1 MEELL
6 QQVQS
11 IVADSGSLK
20 IVSTLNENGSIH
32 SVPKGTLKVNASG
45 QLEYAEVLESSSS
58 YKNVVRSLWFDKK
71 VTVLVIGAD
80 KRSYE
85 ITGNIKRILTC
96 GRYFEDAY
104 KAFLEKRGHGIAA
117 VIQIDIESVINSDIS
132 KRFERQEQEHFFF
145 THLDRLAVQE

>member
-6 QQVQS
+6 QQVKN

-32 SVPKGTLKVNASG
+32 SAPKGSLKVNAAG
-45 QLEYAEVLESSSS
+45 QLEYVEVLESSSS

-71 VTVLVIGAD
+71 VTVLVIGAE

-85 ITGNIKRILTC
+85 ITGNIKRILTS
-96 GRYFEDAY
+96 GRYFENSYNAI
-104 KAFLEKRGHGIAA
+104 LEKIGHGIAA
-117 VIQIDIESVINSDIS
+117 VIQIDIESVNDFDIS
-132 KRFERQEQEHFFF
+132 KRIERQEREHFFF

>member
-6 QQVQS
+6 QRVRDT
-11 IVADSGSLK
+11 VANSGSLK
-20 IVSTLNENGSIH
+20 IVSTLNENGTIH
-32 SVPKGTLKVNASG
+32 SAPKGTLKVNASG
-45 QLEYAEVLESSSS
+45 QFEYTEVLESSSS

-71 VTVLVIGAD
+71 VTVLVIGID

-85 ITGNIKRILTC
+85 IVGNIKRILTA

-104 KAFLEKRGHGIAA
+104 KAFLEKRGRGIAA
-117 VIQIDIESVINSDIS
+117 VIQIDVESVTDLDIS
-132 KRFERQEQEHFFF
+132 KGIERQEREHFFF

>member
-6 QQVQS
+6 QQVRD

-20 IVSTLNENGSIH
+20 IVSTLNENGTIH
-32 SVPKGTLKVNASG
+32 SAPKGSLKVNEAG
-45 QLEYAEVLESSSS
+45 QLEYVEVLESSSS

-71 VTVLVIGAD
+71 VTVLVIGVD

-85 ITGNIKRILTC
+85 ITGNIKRILTS
-96 GRYFEDAY
+96 GRHFENAY
-104 KAFLEKRGHGIAA
+104 KAILEKRGFGIAA
-117 VIQIDIESVINSDIS
+117 VIQIDVESVADLDIS
-132 KRFERQEQEHFFF
+132 KGIERQKREHFFF